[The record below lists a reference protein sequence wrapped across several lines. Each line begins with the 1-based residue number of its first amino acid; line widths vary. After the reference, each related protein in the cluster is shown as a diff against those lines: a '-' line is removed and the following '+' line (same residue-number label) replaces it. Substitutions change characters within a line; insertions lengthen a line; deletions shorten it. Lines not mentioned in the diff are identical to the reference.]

1 MFKGLIRKCTGL
13 KSGRQFAALLGMTPW
28 QRSTGV
34 KQRARRDHQDG

>member
-1 MFKGLIRKCTGL
+1 M
-13 KSGRQFAALLGMTPW
+13 LGMTPW